1 MSDPAPSSSQSATAP
16 ADLRIPPQ
24 ASDREAA
31 AIAAAIGAHLRDGE
45 TTATDDDRDEGEAI
59 AEPWQ
64 GRRWAFA
71 GRIQQLQGR
80 AVRPAR
86 GAPPSGWAAAGR
98 TDRMR

>member
-16 ADLRIPPQ
+16 TDLRIPPQ

-45 TTATDDDRDEGEAI
+45 PTTTDDDRDEAI
-59 AEPWQ
+59 ARSWQ

-71 GRIQQLQGR
+71 GRMQQVQGR

-86 GAPPSGWAAAGR
+86 GAPLSGWAAAGR